1 MQWFGRQVDLKDLKN
16 NWDQVDEYGKY
27 THYNW
32 IQSFHANPYWTLN
45 KNTNSYDR
53 NRFYGKTSL
62 YIKPTDWLKFE
73 GRMGLDHYDSN
84 QFSRILW
91 NIDYPNG
98 YFRSFDRSMT
108 EFNADFIAYVNKN
121 FGDWALN
128 GLAGANLS

>member
-1 MQWFGRQVDLKDLKN
+1 MRTLPGTGYNSTNALQSIMQWFGRQVDLKDLKN

-73 GRMGLDHYDSN
+73 GRMGLDIT
-84 QFSRILW
+84 IL
-91 NIDYPNG
+91 ISSLVFYGISTIRMDI
-98 YFRSFDRSMT
+98 FVASTVR
-108 EFNADFIAYVNKN
+108 
-121 FGDWALN
+121 
-128 GLAGANLS
+128 

>member
-1 MQWFGRQVDLKDLKN
+1 
-16 NWDQVDEYGKY
+16 
-27 THYNW
+27 
-32 IQSFHANPYWTLN
+32 
-45 KNTNSYDR
+45 
-53 NRFYGKTSL
+53 
-62 YIKPTDWLKFE
+62 
-73 GRMGLDHYDSN
+73 MGLDHYDSN

-128 GLAGANLS
+128 GLAGATIVIIKQLSWGQVRTN